1 MFYSNTIFANAGL
14 KASTITGLVGIVNF
28 VATLFGM
35 ILLGMFGRKT
45 LMFVMNVLMAI
56 DLVGLGV
63 FSLKGSDYNNEMI
76 ACTMLFI
83 TLFEFSSGPIVWL
96 YMSEIMQDKAV
107 SVGTVLN
114 WVINL
119 IISLSIPTIVKEI
132 GDDNIGYIFIFV
144 GGCTAMG
151 ALFIAIFM
159 KETKGKTQSEIED
172 LFIVDKEYTKG
183 NMNKKILDDASQN

>member
-14 KASTITGLVGIVNF
+14 AASTITGLVGIVNF

-56 DLVGLGV
+56 DLVGLGI
-63 FSLKGSDYNNEMI
+63 FSLKGSDFNNEMI
-76 ACTMLFI
+76 ACTMIFI

-132 GDDNIGYIFIFV
+132 GDENIGYIFIFV

-151 ALFIAIFM
+151 ALFVAIFM
-159 KETKGKTQSEIED
+159 KETKGKTQS
-172 LFIVDKEYTKG
+172 
-183 NMNKKILDDASQN
+183 